1 MLCLCICMCLDVD
14 LRVMVCVSV
23 SVDVYLCLA
32 VSVSLYLHMYFCGY
46 GGCLR
51 KQSRNREVEK
61 EGKRGRV
68 FVGGCMRE
76 ILQLRPGAEEE
87 W

>member
-1 MLCLCICMCLDVD
+1 MHLHVFGRRPARDGL
-14 LRVMVCVSV
+14 VSV